1 MIRRRVPAMGERDA
15 DAQLMLRYAAGDAR
29 AFEELYA
36 RNRGALW
43 RFIQRLVRDATAAD
57 DVFQE
62 CWSRVIGS
70 RERYRPT
77 ARFATWLYRIAHNC
91 CMDYWRR
98 SGRRAA
104 HETTDDEAIAAAT
117 DSPATDPL
125 EVAAKCEAATQL
137 SAALERLP
145 QEQRL
150 AFLLY
155 VEGGFSVAEIA
166 ELTGT
171 GAETAKSR
179 LRYAVARLRDAL
191 GVDAPAD

>member
-1 MIRRRVPAMGERDA
+1 MEEPDA

-29 AFEELYA
+29 AFEELYE
-36 RNRGALW
+36 RHRGALW
-43 RFIQRLVRDATAAD
+43 RFIRRLVRDAGTSD

-70 RERYRPT
+70 RNRYRPT

-91 CMDYWRR
+91 CMDHWRK

-104 HETTDDEAIAAAT
+104 HETLDDDAIAAAG
-117 DSPATDPL
+117 DSPAGNPHEL
-125 EVAAKCEAATQL
+125 AVLAESSRRLA
-137 SAALERLP
+137 AALSRLP
-145 QEQRL
+145 EEQRL

-155 VEGGFSVAEIA
+155 VEAGLTVVEIA

-179 LRYAVARLRDAL
+179 LRYAVARLKETL
-191 GVDAPAD
+191 GADAPAD